1 MARLLE
7 QVRKANLR
15 LNSSKLNLRKTEVKL
30 MGHLIT
36 KDGLKPDP
44 EKIKAVQ
51 QMPRPTS
58 KKELLGLL
66 GFVNYLSK
74 FLSKL
79 SEVVQLANE
88 RNDRKGSKVPLATAA

>member
-1 MARLLE
+1 MVMGYGE
-7 QVRKANLR
+7 NEVEANR
-15 LNSSKLNLRKTEVKL
+15 NHDENLTREVKF

-36 KDGLKPDP
+36 KDGLKPVP

-66 GFVNYLSK
+66 GFV
-74 FLSKL
+74 KL
-79 SEVVQLANE
+79 FI
-88 RNDRKGSKVPLATAA
+88 